1 MKAQEGIPVAFGRA
15 VRGAVL
21 AAASAMA
28 WIAAAA
34 ADDAES
40 QLFVIS
46 SFPET
51 LYERVTQAF
60 ERENPGVRVY
70 VLNKKTPAAISY
82 VQERI
87 AQRPD
92 IFWASSPDALE
103 VLKESGDLQIFR
115 PAVPGVPESLGNYP
129 INDPDG
135 FYTGFA
141 VSGYGM
147 MWNTRYLERRDLAP
161 PKTWAD
167 LVAPAY
173 HQHIGVTAP
182 SRSGTTHVIVESLL
196 QDLGW
201 DAGWAFLMELAG
213 NLATVTAR
221 SFSVVEGVN
230 SGRFGIGLVIDF
242 LGLSS
247 KATGL
252 PVDFAYLPKM
262 PVLPAN
268 VAILKEARNPRLAE
282 AFVRFLLSE
291 SGQRILFEP
300 EMRRLPVVPSAYDEA
315 PAGYPNPF
323 ADPLFAQAI
332 NFDSQVSRSRYHL
345 VNALFDSVI
354 TFRVRRLNAVWSAIH
369 RAEASLAGA
378 DDADAR
384 VAVARARELA
394 TRVPVSAAQSADPE
408 FASLFVRKQT
418 GRSVPERQTAL
429 EGEWGAAV
437 SRDLTEALRIAE
449 AQAAF
454 LESRI
459 PIAVRP

>member
-1 MKAQEGIPVAFGRA
+1 MIALGRA
-15 VRGAVL
+15 LRGAALV
-21 AAASAMA
+21 AAAMTAYAAMA
-28 WIAAAA
+28 PAAEP
-34 ADDAES
+34 ES
-40 QLFVIS
+40 QLVVVS

-51 LYERVTQAF
+51 LYQRVTQAF
-60 ERENPGVRVY
+60 EQENPGVRVY

-103 VLKESGDLQIFR
+103 VLKESGDLRAFR
-115 PAVPGVPESLGNYP
+115 PNVPGVPETLGNYP

-147 MWNTRYLERRDLAP
+147 MWNTRYLERRNLAP

-167 LVAPAY
+167 LVSAPY
-173 HQHIGVTAP
+173 HQHIGITAP

-201 DAGWAFLMELAG
+201 DAGWAYLMEMAG

-262 PVLPAN
+262 PALPAN
-268 VAILKEARNPRLAE
+268 VAILKDAQNPRLAE
-282 AFVRFLLSE
+282 TFVRFLLSK

-300 EMRRLPVVPSAYDEA
+300 EMRRLPVVPTAYAEA
-315 PAGYPNPF
+315 PPGYPNPF
-323 ADPLFAQAI
+323 TDSLFAQAI
-332 NFDSQVSRSRYHL
+332 NFDSQLSRSRYHL
-345 VNALFDSVI
+345 VNALFDSLI
-354 TFRVRRLNAVWSAIH
+354 TFRVRRLNSVWSAIH
-369 RAEASLAGA
+369 RAEDFLRQ
-378 DDADAR
+378 DDNADAR
-384 VAVARARELA
+384 AAIASARRLA
-394 TRVPVSAAQSADPE
+394 THIPVSAAQSADPE
-408 FASLFVRKQT
+408 FTSAFVRKQP

-429 EGEWGAAV
+429 EGEWDAMV
-437 SRDLTEALRIAE
+437 SRDLLEALRIAE

-454 LESRI
+454 FESR
-459 PIAVRP
+459 AMAGGRP